1 MMPLPVLIVDD
12 DPQTLMLVQ
21 AQLSSAGI
29 ESSGSSDAQG
39 ALDSM
44 AAHEPHVVV
53 LDLSPAAASG
63 NKLLSDIRS
72 HSPRVDVIVIV
83 GDPGVDEAVACMQLG
98 AVDVVSRP
106 FDPIRLVTAVRNTL
120 QRRRVHDRVDRL
132 ADELRHVD
140 SARMIGDSACMQE
153 ALAMLSRAASSDV
166 TVLLQGESG
175 TGKELAARAIH
186 AGSTRRHAPFI
197 PVNCGA
203 IPEALIES
211 EFFGHE
217 KGSFTGADETR
228 DGLFVHASGGSVL
241 LDEVGE
247 LRIDLQVKLLRVLQE
262 RCVRRIGSDRSIP
275 VDVRVIAASNRDL
288 MKLTEVNG
296 FRRDL
301 YYRLAVFPVNLPPL
315 RDRGADVEILAR
327 MFVQQFASLHSRP
340 ARDLSQDALNALRQ
354 HSWPGNVRELENL
367 MERAVI
373 IEQSDE
379 VGRSSL
385 PPYVFGPAEASS
397 GGSSDAGHSGA
408 RPDGPASLLPL
419 AEEERRI
426 ILNALEVCGWRVQTA
441 ARRLGIGRATIYRKI
456 EKLGLRHRLTSTD
469 S

>member
-1 MMPLPVLIVDD
+1 MSIHRVLIVDD

-53 LDLSPAAASG
+53 LDLSLAAASG

-72 HSPRVDVIVIV
+72 HYPRVDVIVIV

-186 AGSTRRHAPFI
+186 AI
-197 PVNCGA
+197 Q
-203 IPEALIES
+203 
-211 EFFGHE
+211 
-217 KGSFTGADETR
+217 AD
-228 DGLFVHASGGSVL
+228 D
-241 LDEVGE
+241 
-247 LRIDLQVKLLRVLQE
+247 
-262 RCVRRIGSDRSIP
+262 
-275 VDVRVIAASNRDL
+275 
-288 MKLTEVNG
+288 
-296 FRRDL
+296 
-301 YYRLAVFPVNLPPL
+301 
-315 RDRGADVEILAR
+315 
-327 MFVQQFASLHSRP
+327 
-340 ARDLSQDALNALRQ
+340 
-354 HSWPGNVRELENL
+354 
-367 MERAVI
+367 
-373 IEQSDE
+373 EQS
-379 VGRSSL
+379 R
-385 PPYVFGPAEASS
+385 AQK
-397 GGSSDAGHSGA
+397 
-408 RPDGPASLLPL
+408 
-419 AEEERRI
+419 
-426 ILNALEVCGWRVQTA
+426 LEIDQ
-441 ARRLGIGRATIYRKI
+441 INHI
-456 EKLGLRHRLTSTD
+456 
-469 S
+469 